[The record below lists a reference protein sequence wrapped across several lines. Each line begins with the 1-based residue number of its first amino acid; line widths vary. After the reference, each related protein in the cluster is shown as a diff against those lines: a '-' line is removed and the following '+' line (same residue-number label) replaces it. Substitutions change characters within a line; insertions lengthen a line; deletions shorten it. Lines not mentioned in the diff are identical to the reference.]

1 MSSSRAR
8 LRTSAGG
15 SGPAA
20 SCSSS
25 RSVPP
30 WPSSLRGAGG
40 GRCLCTPKGGPD
52 RGCAE
57 SQAGCNGPPL
67 GLPTYCREGRYSARG
82 RHPQSAPQHTAVPL
96 CTCTKRA
103 GHLHIV
109 HVSHPCPCLHG
120 ARACTQKMP
129 VAGQP
134 VRRRTGTATVRPTRA
149 RRALED
155 QVRAARGQVGAA
167 QLHDAR
173 RAAQQLERAPLARHE
188 RAVLVLAQRDDLH
201 RVLLAAQL
209 VRRAAPA
216 GPGSR

>member
-1 MSSSRAR
+1 MA
-8 LRTSAGG
+8 
-15 SGPAA
+15 
-20 SCSSS
+20 
-25 RSVPP
+25 
-30 WPSSLRGAGG
+30 
-40 GRCLCTPKGGPD
+40 
-52 RGCAE
+52 
-57 SQAGCNGPPL
+57 Q
-67 GLPTYCREGRYSARG
+67 GLA
-82 RHPQSAPQHTAVPL
+82 L
-96 CTCTKRA
+96 
-103 GHLHIV
+103 
-109 HVSHPCPCLHG
+109 
-120 ARACTQKMP
+120 KMP

-134 VRRRTGTATVRPTRA
+134 LRRRTGAATVRPTRA

-188 RAVLVLAQRDDLH
+188 RAVLVLAQRDDLY